1 MPQRRS
7 WVALGIGAVLAALL
21 LWWVLH
27 DVDWTDF
34 VAQLGAANPWLV
46 VLAVVVATATFP
58 IRLER
63 WRLLLRADDGTALPR
78 LPLWHAI
85 AIGFMANNV
94 LPFRMGELM
103 RTYAASRLTS
113 ARFSAS
119 LSSVAVERI
128 FDGLTVIA
136 MLAAGLLLAHLPA
149 GVELFGTPVA
159 RVATWSGF
167 VVAAAL
173 AAGLAVVSF
182 PVLAERL
189 IRRLVPGQSLASRL
203 VGFVEGVRHG
213 LSVLRSP
220 ARIGGVIV
228 WSVVVW
234 LVNAAAFWIMF
245 RAFALPAGFPAALL
259 MQGVLVLGIAAPTT
273 PGYVGVFEVII
284 KGVLLLFGVGADR
297 AVAYAVT
304 YHITTFLPIVL
315 LGIWSLLRTSVD
327 FAAVREAPPA

>member
-1 MPQRRS
+1 
-7 WVALGIGAVLAALL
+7 VALGIGAVLAVLL
-21 LWWVLH
+21 LWWVLR
-27 DVDWTDF
+27 DVVWSDF

-46 VLAVVVATATFP
+46 LLAVAVATSTFP
-58 IRLER
+58 LRLER
-63 WRLLLRADDGTALPR
+63 WRLLLRADDGSPLPR
-78 LPLWHAI
+78 APLWHAI

-103 RTYAASRLTS
+103 RTYAASRLTT
-113 ARFSAS
+113 ARFAAS
-119 LSSVAVERI
+119 LSSVAVERV

-149 GVELFGTPVA
+149 GVELFGTPVT
-159 RVATWSGF
+159 RVATWSGV

-182 PVLAERL
+182 PRLAEHI
-189 IRRLVPGQSLASRL
+189 IRRLIPGAPLASRL
-203 VGFVEGVRHG
+203 VSFVEGIRHG

-220 ARIGGVIV
+220 TRIVGVIA
-228 WSVVVW
+228 WSVVLW

-245 RAFALPAGFPAALL
+245 RAFSLPAGFPAALL

-284 KGVLLLFGVGADR
+284 KGVLLLFGVSADR

-315 LGIWSLLRTSVD
+315 LGVWSLLRSSVD

>member
-1 MPQRRS
+1 
-7 WVALGIGAVLAALL
+7 
-21 LWWVLH
+21 
-27 DVDWTDF
+27 
-34 VAQLGAANPWLV
+34 
-46 VLAVVVATATFP
+46 
-58 IRLER
+58 
-63 WRLLLRADDGTALPR
+63 
-78 LPLWHAI
+78 
-85 AIGFMANNV
+85 
-94 LPFRMGELM
+94 
-103 RTYAASRLTS
+103 
-113 ARFSAS
+113 
-119 LSSVAVERI
+119 
-128 FDGLTVIA
+128 
-136 MLAAGLLLAHLPA
+136 
-149 GVELFGTPVA
+149 
-159 RVATWSGF
+159 
-167 VVAAAL
+167 
-173 AAGLAVVSF
+173 VVSF
-182 PVLAERL
+182 PVQAERL
-189 IRRLVPGQSLASRL
+189 IRRLAPSQSLASRL

-228 WSVVVW
+228 WSVVLW
-234 LVNAAAFWIMF
+234 LVNAAAFWTMF